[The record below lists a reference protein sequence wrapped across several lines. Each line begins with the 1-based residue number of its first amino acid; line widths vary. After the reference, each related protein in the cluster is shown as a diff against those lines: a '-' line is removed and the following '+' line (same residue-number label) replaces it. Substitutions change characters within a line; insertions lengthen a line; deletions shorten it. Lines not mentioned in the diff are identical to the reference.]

1 MAVVRLL
8 LLPFR
13 APLLLVLFV
22 VSVVMGN
29 HWMLLQQ
36 QLERSQNISAE
47 LFWTVEVTQVLAVVV
62 ICTLP
67 DVLMRQVSLLMAS
80 SRVISLVVT
89 VLLVITLGIYL
100 LRLNLL
106 SDILIIASAVLLAR
120 LDFSR
125 IGLSPPASIPALALF
140 GLVVSGLWLGS
151 QLPSPILFAAVSVGG

>member
-80 SRVISLVVT
+80 SRVISLLVT

-125 IGLSPPASIPALALF
+125 IGLSPPASITALALF

-151 QLPSPILFAAVSVGG
+151 QLPSPILFAADSVGG

>member
-1 MAVVRLL
+1 MAVVQLL

-125 IGLSPPASIPALALF
+125 IGLSPPASITALALF

>member
-125 IGLSPPASIPALALF
+125 IGLSPPASITALALF